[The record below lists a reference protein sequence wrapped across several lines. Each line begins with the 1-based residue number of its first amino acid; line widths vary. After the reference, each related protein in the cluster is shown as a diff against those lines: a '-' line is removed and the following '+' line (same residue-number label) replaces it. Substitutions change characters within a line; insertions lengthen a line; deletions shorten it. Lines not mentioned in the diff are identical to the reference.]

1 MTDTPADSKEC
12 ISAPL
17 QEWTDGLGSKRYAAH
32 FMPHW
37 RHRAIPPNTRPH
49 TLYAALGYY
58 AAAHADDSTPGDA
71 VKALCQSATLLAA
84 AAEAAGPNDVLR
96 RLSLVTVQLE
106 LGWRGAALTTLEK
119 VIRRIDRLPDPA
131 SEPFLVPIAHYA
143 DMTPNDPRSWLH
155 ALLRATWQRVA
166 VFSSWHAQRDSL
178 ANLDAFLLTG
188 INDPWMQRAH
198 TLLRVL
204 AEGDSQAYDPRTWPH
219 DKTEP
224 FDMLPRWPGWLRGR
238 LPAA

>member
-1 MTDTPADSKEC
+1 MRIGADPGVDRRPRQQTLRGAFHVALASSCHPAGYPTAYFVCGAGLLRRGACRRLDS
-12 ISAPL
+12 
-17 QEWTDGLGSKRYAAH
+17 
-32 FMPHW
+32 
-37 RHRAIPPNTRPH
+37 
-49 TLYAALGYY
+49 
-58 AAAHADDSTPGDA
+58 GDA
-71 VKALCQSATLLAA
+71 VKALCQSATLFAA